1 MNRSVQI
8 VLGLLLVLANA
19 TAAWAVNQ
27 PPAKAGANAKT
38 VKWAGCGITKLAF
51 MDELSKAY
59 EKKTGI
65 KVVYDKGDSPLDGAI
80 SGIQDVNNG
89 KFGLGGSCR
98 TNIESIPEER
108 NVNQIPVAWDAIAF
122 ITHTINP
129 VDSITTKQAQDIY
142 LGKIKNWKQLGGP
155 DEPIE
160 LFARRGKLSGVGRSL
175 REMLFANYDQDFP
188 GVTHVVES
196 TGPLEKGVVETPYSL
211 GATGIS
217 SAQRRAKDGTVKIL
231 KLNGMEPTFEN
242 IRSGKYVMYRPL
254 YLVTKFSAVEQD
266 IKDFVS
272 YAVSREGQDV
282 IRQTGTVPYS
292 DAIGLVM
299 KQIEQY
305 DAATEKGLFNTQTNV
320 ERKN

>member
-1 MNRSVQI
+1 MLR
-8 VLGLLLVLANA
+8 LVKVVFGVFILFSFLTSA
-19 TAAWAVNQ
+19 TATTQ
-27 PPAKAGANAKT
+27 PAGKNSGKV
-38 VKWAGCGITKLAF
+38 VKWAGCGITKLAI

-65 KVVYDKGDSPLDGAI
+65 KVVYDKGDSPLDGSI

-89 KFGLGGSCR
+89 KFSLGGSCR
-98 TNIESIPEER
+98 TNIESIKDER
-108 NVNQIPVAWDAIAF
+108 NVNQIPVAWDAIVF

-129 VDSITTKQAQDIY
+129 VDSITTRQVQDIY
-142 LGKIKNWKQLGGP
+142 TGKIKNWKALGGP
-155 DEPIE
+155 NEPIE
-160 LFARRGKLSGVGRSL
+160 LFVRRGKLSGVGRSL
-175 REMLFANYDQDFP
+175 RELLFANYDQEFP
-188 GVTHVVES
+188 GATRVVES

-231 KLNGMEPTFEN
+231 KLNGMEPSFEN

-254 YLVTKFSAVEQD
+254 YLVTRFAEVEKD
-266 IKDFVS
+266 VKDFVS

-282 IRQTGTVPYS
+282 IRKTGTVPYF
-292 DAIGLVM
+292 DAIGLVN

-305 DAATEKGLFNTQTNV
+305 DAATEKGLFNTEAGT
-320 ERKN
+320 ESKK

>member
-1 MNRSVQI
+1 MNGSMQVVMGI
-8 VLGLLLVLANA
+8 LLVLTVNSTVCAA
-19 TAAWAVNQ
+19 TQPATKAV
-27 PPAKAGANAKT
+27 GGKT
-38 VKWAGCGITKLAF
+38 IKWAGCGITKLAF

-98 TNIESIPEER
+98 VNIESIREER
-108 NVNQIPVAWDAIAF
+108 NVNQIPVAWDAIVF

-129 VDSITTKQAQDIY
+129 VDNITTRQIQDIY
-142 LGKIKNWKQLGGP
+142 LGKIKNWKELGGP
-155 DEPIE
+155 NEPIE
-160 LFARRGKLSGVGRSL
+160 LYVRRGKLSGVGRSL
-175 REMLFANYDQDFP
+175 RELLFANYDQDFP
-188 GVTHVVES
+188 GATKIVES

-231 KLNGMEPTFEN
+231 KLNGMEPSFEN

-254 YLVTKFSAVEQD
+254 YLVTRLSDVDAEIKKFVT
-266 IKDFVS
+266 

-282 IRQTGTVPYS
+282 IRNTGTVPYS
-292 DAIGLVM
+292 DAIGLVN

-305 DAATEKGLFNTQTNV
+305 DMAAEKGLFSTEASQAA
-320 ERKN
+320 KK

>member
-1 MNRSVQI
+1 MIRSTQVVI
-8 VLGLLLVLANA
+8 GLLLALTGSSLV
-19 TAAWAVNQ
+19 WAVTQ
-27 PPAKAGANAKT
+27 PAAKT
-38 VKWAGCGITKLAF
+38 TGNKTIKWAGCGITKLAF

-65 KVVYDKGDSPLDGAI
+65 KVIYDKGDSPLDGAI

-98 TNIESIPEER
+98 TNIESIKDER
-108 NVNQIPVAWDAIAF
+108 NVNQIPVAWDAIVF

-129 VDSITTKQAQDIY
+129 VDNITTRQVQDIY
-142 LGKIKNWKQLGGP
+142 LGKIRNWKELGGP
-155 DEPIE
+155 NEPIE
-160 LFARRGKLSGVGRSL
+160 LYVRRGKLSGVGRSL
-175 REMLFANYDQDFP
+175 RELLFANYDQEFP
-188 GVTHVVES
+188 GATRIVES

-231 KLNGMEPTFEN
+231 KLNGMEPSFEN

-254 YLVTKFSAVEQD
+254 YLVTRFTDVDPE
-266 IKDFVS
+266 IKKFVS

-282 IRQTGTVPYS
+282 IRNTGTVPYS
-292 DAIGLVM
+292 EAIGLVN

-305 DAATEKGLFNTQTNV
+305 DQATEKGLFSTATNP
-320 ERKN
+320 ERK